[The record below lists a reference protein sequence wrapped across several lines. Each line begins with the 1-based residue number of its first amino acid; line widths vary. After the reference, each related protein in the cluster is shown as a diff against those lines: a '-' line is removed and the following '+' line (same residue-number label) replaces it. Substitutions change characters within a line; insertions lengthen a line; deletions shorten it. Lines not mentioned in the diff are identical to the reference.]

1 MFYIISDSVHQFLTV
16 ICHFKQYCPWYFNI
30 LWHVK
35 KNDGS
40 LFSSWKRIQ
49 TFEKKFLV
57 TICKCFLFM
66 SCLDQQVYFRVT
78 FLFFHSHIKYL
89 TRKSY
94 KWPFFPGKIWTA
106 AFNLPVP
113 QWEHEGKSQVS
124 RVSLYLLNYLLFHCV
139 CYSYVK

>member
-1 MFYIISDSVHQFLTV
+1 MFYIISDSVNQFLTV
-16 ICHFKQYCPWYFNI
+16 ICHFKQYSPWYFNI

-35 KNDGS
+35 KHDGS

-49 TFEKKFLV
+49 TFERKFLV
-57 TICKCFLFM
+57 TICKSFLFM

-78 FLFFHSHIKYL
+78 FLLFHSHIKYP

-94 KWPFFPGKIWTA
+94 KCPFFPGKIWTA
-106 AFNLPVP
+106 AFNLPVR

>member
-1 MFYIISDSVHQFLTV
+1 MFYIISDSVNQFLTV
-16 ICHFKQYCPWYFNI
+16 ICHFKQYSPWYFNI

-35 KNDGS
+35 KHDGS

-49 TFEKKFLV
+49 TFERKFLV
-57 TICKCFLFM
+57 TICKSFLFM

-78 FLFFHSHIKYL
+78 FLLFHSHIKYP

-94 KWPFFPGKIWTA
+94 KCRFFPGKIWTA
-106 AFNLPVP
+106 AFNLPVR

>member
-1 MFYIISDSVHQFLTV
+1 MFYIISDSVNQFLTV
-16 ICHFKQYCPWYFNI
+16 ICHFKQYSPWYFNI
-30 LWHVK
+30 LWHIK
-35 KNDGS
+35 KHDGS

-49 TFEKKFLV
+49 TFERKFLV
-57 TICKCFLFM
+57 TICKSFLFM

-78 FLFFHSHIKYL
+78 FLLFHSHIKYP

-94 KWPFFPGKIWTA
+94 KCPFFPGKIWTA
-106 AFNLPVP
+106 AFNLPVR

>member
-1 MFYIISDSVHQFLTV
+1 MFYIISDSVNQFLTV
-16 ICHFKQYCPWYFNI
+16 ICHFKKYSPWYFNI

-35 KNDGS
+35 KHDGS

-49 TFEKKFLV
+49 TFERKFLV
-57 TICKCFLFM
+57 TICKSFLFM

-78 FLFFHSHIKYL
+78 FLLFHSHIKYP

-94 KWPFFPGKIWTA
+94 KCPFFPGKIWTA
-106 AFNLPVP
+106 AFNLPVR

>member
-1 MFYIISDSVHQFLTV
+1 MFYIISDSVNQFLTV
-16 ICHFKQYCPWYFNI
+16 ICHFKQYSPWYFNI
-30 LWHVK
+30 LWHIK
-35 KNDGS
+35 KHDGS

-49 TFEKKFLV
+49 TFERKFLV
-57 TICKCFLFM
+57 TICKSFLFM

-78 FLFFHSHIKYL
+78 FLLFHSHIKYP

-94 KWPFFPGKIWTA
+94 KCPFFPGKIWTA
-106 AFNLPVP
+106 AFNLPVR
-113 QWEHEGKSQVS
+113 QWEHEGNSQVS